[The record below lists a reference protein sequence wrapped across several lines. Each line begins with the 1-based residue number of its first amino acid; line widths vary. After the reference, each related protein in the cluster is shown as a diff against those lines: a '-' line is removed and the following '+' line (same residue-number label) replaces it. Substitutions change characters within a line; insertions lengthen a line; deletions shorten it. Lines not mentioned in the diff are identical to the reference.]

1 MSSLVEVNPYPLAE
15 QPAEAS
21 LGEASER
28 RRETNLLAL
37 AWRNRWLLLL
47 TTIIGGTVGWVL
59 LERVTPRFTSLSRI
73 YVERGMPSFLLQ
85 DQLQPAQSTSYLYTQ
100 AELIRST
107 PVLSAAS
114 DATADLETFRE
125 VDSRVTFLREKLDVS
140 VGTNDEIINVSIE
153 LPSAE
158 DAAQI
163 VNAVVEAYCDKY
175 SDQRRTSAADI
186 LTVLRT
192 DKERRDNDLKL
203 AREALDEF
211 RTQHP
216 EVAVRVSDGDVV
228 TLKFKDLTQSLSVA
242 EMDLLEA
249 KTQYNQAKK
258 MYETPT
264 LQPFLLEMAYSEQ
277 QAMREIEL
285 ERQIQEVRSS
295 LTAER
300 ARWGNGHP
308 SVKLQRTAL
317 TELEDQLKRKQ
328 ASTIDGYVETLR
340 LRYELLQHKHD
351 DLRAQYDTQFTQA
364 TIVGNHSERLALL
377 LEAYNRAVKASDVI
391 DDRMKE
397 VSLTENVGDM
407 QVEILETGGV
417 AEDPSFPSRPKFL
430 AAGILLGG
438 LGGFGLAWLRDLLDH
453 RLKSVDEV
461 AEILQLPVL
470 GVVPQT
476 TSTGRSHV
484 GRLVAEAP
492 RCQIAEAVRTLRTAL
507 HFGLAGHDAKVLAV
521 TSPSPGDG
529 KSTIT
534 SNLAIALAQ
543 ADQRVL
549 LIDADLRKP
558 TQHLIFEV
566 SPEHGLGSVLTARS
580 PVAEA
585 IVPSGVEGLD
595 LLPCGPLPANPV
607 ELLNNG
613 FFAEM
618 LEELKGRYDKIV
630 IDAPP
635 VMPVAD
641 ARIIAAVA
649 DATVIVLRALKSSRR
664 LSLATRNEL
673 WRVRAKRLGVV
684 VNGMRRTGS
693 FGYGYG
699 YGYGKYGH
707 GYGGY
712 GQTDS
717 DRLPSSRR
725 KKSRSLPAPATTA
738 STDSPAAAAVNE

>member
-21 LGEASER
+21 LGEAAER

-59 LERVTPRFTSLSRI
+59 LERVTPRYTSLSRI
-73 YVERGMPSFLLQ
+73 YVDRGMPAFLQ
-85 DQLQPAQSTSYLYTQ
+85 DQLQPIQSASYLYTQ

-107 PVLSAAS
+107 PVLSAAAG
-114 DATADLETFRE
+114 ATAGLDAFRE
-125 VDSRVTFLREKLDVS
+125 VDSPVTFLREQLDVS
-140 VGTNDEIINVSIE
+140 VGTNDEIINVSLE

-163 VNAVVEAYCDKY
+163 VNAVVEAYCEKY
-175 SDQRRTSAADI
+175 ADQRRTSAADI
-186 LTVLRT
+186 LTMLRT
-192 DKERRDNDLKL
+192 DKEHRDSDLERARR
-203 AREALDEF
+203 ELDEF
-211 RTQHP
+211 RSQNS
-216 EVAVRVSDGDVV
+216 EVAVRVADGDVV
-228 TLKFKDLTQSLSVA
+228 TLRFNDLAQSLSRA
-242 EMDLLEA
+242 KADLVDA
-249 KTQYNQAKK
+249 KTAYMQAKA
-258 MYETPT
+258 MYDDPD
-264 LQPFLLEMAYSEQ
+264 QRPFLLELAYSDQ
-277 QAMREIEL
+277 QNIRAVEL
-285 ERQIQEVRSS
+285 ERRIQEVRAL
-295 LTAER
+295 LTSER
-300 ARWGNGHP
+300 ARWGEGHP
-308 SVKLQRTAL
+308 SVKLQDGAL
-317 TELEDQLKRKQ
+317 KELEEQLKQKQ
-328 ASTIDGYVETLR
+328 GSTIEGYVETLR
-340 LRYELLQHKHD
+340 L
-351 DLRAQYDTQFTQA
+351 QYDLLERKVTDLTAQHDAQFEEA
-364 TIVGNHSERLALL
+364 KRVGKLSQKLALL
-377 LEAYNRAVKASDVI
+377 EDAYTRAVAACDLM
-391 DDRMKE
+391 DDRIKE
-397 VSLTENVGDM
+397 VSLIENVGDM

-417 AEDPSFPSRPKFL
+417 SDVPSFPSRPGFL

-438 LGGFGLAWLRDLLDH
+438 LSGFGLAWLRDLLDH

-484 GRLVAEAP
+484 GRLVADAP
-492 RCQIAEAVRTLRTAL
+492 RCQIAEAIRTLRTAL

-580 PVAEA
+580 PVVEA

-712 GQTDS
+712 GHTES

-725 KKSRSLPAPATTA
+725 KKSRPLPAPAVTA
-738 STDSPAAAAVNE
+738 AAAAPAAAAANE